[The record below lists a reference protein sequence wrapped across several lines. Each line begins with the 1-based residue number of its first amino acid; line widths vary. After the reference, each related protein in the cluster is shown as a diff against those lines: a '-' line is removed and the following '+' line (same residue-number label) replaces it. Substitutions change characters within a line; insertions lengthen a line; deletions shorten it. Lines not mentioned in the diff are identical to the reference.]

1 MYISVSRLK
10 AIFTVNSSLS
20 GVIHAPIK
28 NRMSSAVDISAL
40 RVEIAYGAEGELL
53 AWFDNTLIIAY
64 VTSSPFD
71 EIKYVHVRRL

>member
-10 AIFTVNSSLS
+10 ANFTGNSSLS
-20 GVIHAPIK
+20 GVIQAPIK

-40 RVEIAYGAEGELL
+40 RVKIANGAEGELL
-53 AWFDNTLIIAY
+53 VWFDDTLIIAY

-71 EIKYVHVRRL
+71 EIKHVHARRL